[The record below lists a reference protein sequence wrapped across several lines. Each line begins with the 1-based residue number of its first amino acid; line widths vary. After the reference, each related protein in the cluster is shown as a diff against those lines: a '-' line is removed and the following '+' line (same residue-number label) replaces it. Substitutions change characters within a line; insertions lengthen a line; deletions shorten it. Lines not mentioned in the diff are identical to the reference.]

1 MKNKKIYV
9 LFLLVLLFFMS
20 CYNTIDKD
28 NVLIVSRITRVNTNE
43 SSYLIEICAGNGV
56 IGNISYCSE
65 SNKFNVGDTLY
76 IKK

>member
-9 LFLLVLLFFMS
+9 LFLLVLLFFTS
-20 CYNTIDKD
+20 CYIAVEEDD
-28 NVLIVSRITRVNTNE
+28 VLIVSRITRVNTNE
-43 SSYLIEICAGNGV
+43 SSYLIEICAGNAV
-56 IGNISYCSE
+56 IGNISYRSE